1 MFYVLFVGFMVC
13 TMLLCSLYALFLVS
27 TSKLNAMHFP
37 FKYCHSYALVG
48 LFLDAY
54 TYCIMHWL
62 SVGMQ
67 VICIELIC
75 LYVQVFIPS
84 VNEHGD
90 HYLIVIACLI
100 KPLFIS

>member
-13 TMLLCSLYALFLVS
+13 TMLLCSLYALFLIS

-54 TYCIMHWL
+54 T
-62 SVGMQ
+62 
-67 VICIELIC
+67 
-75 LYVQVFIPS
+75 
-84 VNEHGD
+84 
-90 HYLIVIACLI
+90 
-100 KPLFIS
+100 